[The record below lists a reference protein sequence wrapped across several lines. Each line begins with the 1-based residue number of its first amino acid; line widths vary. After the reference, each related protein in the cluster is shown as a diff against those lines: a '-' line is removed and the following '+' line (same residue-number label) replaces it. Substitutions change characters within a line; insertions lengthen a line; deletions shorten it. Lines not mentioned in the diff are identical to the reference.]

1 MAPVHRPPGSTPL
14 PIPASLNSLT
24 EHIIGCAVTIHR
36 ALGPGLLES
45 AYECALS
52 IEFQTAGLQ
61 FLQQVTCPVRYRNL
75 PIGAYRFDFLVENAV
90 VVEVKSVERLE
101 RVFLAQ
107 VLTYM
112 RATQVRLGLLIN
124 FNVSQLRH
132 GIRRVAL

>member
-1 MAPVHRPPGSTPL
+1 
-14 PIPASLNSLT
+14 LT
-24 EHIIGCAVTIHR
+24 ERIIGCAVTVHR

-45 AYECALS
+45 AYESALS

-61 FLQQVTCPVRYRNL
+61 FLQQVTCPVRYRSL
-75 PIGAYRFDFLVENAV
+75 PIGAYRFDFLVQNAV